1 MEQKIFNNILLLL
14 IILILIKYVSPEPD
28 SVLFVIK
35 KYVNFLI
42 YRMKRVFS
50 RIFNI
55 ERDNFVN
62 TDFNG
67 NTFGGIDKFQLKAPS
82 FQSAYQNYWTEYII
96 KKNPKVSENT
106 AKKLYHFIENLVTT
120 DTDDYFISSSNITKN
135 DFTNEQLTKIQ
146 NVILQKLNSNSFE
159 FTNFKFIKKPIYYNN
174 VGGKE
179 VEPFTFSVDCSEN
192 IGNLNIFIELNIR
205 NDIVQNFEYITIK
218 KIRIVLNINQELIKP
233 ILNNNKSVLTQQNQQ
248 NILEPVN
255 KITPKLNDNNNLY
268 EATFEKKDDY
278 KIDYTNYDDGTFNLT
293 SEYENKYSLEA
304 PIVRLMKPQSS
315 SSEPES
321 NFVETNNESFTY

>member
-42 YRMKRVFS
+42 YRMKRVLN
-50 RIFNI
+50 RIFNM
-55 ERDNFVN
+55 EVDNFIS

-67 NTFGGIDKFQLKAPS
+67 STFGGIDKFQLKAPN
-82 FQSAYQNYWTEYII
+82 FQSAYQNYWVEYIT
-96 KKNPKVSENT
+96 KKNPKVLTNT

-120 DTDDYFISSSNITKN
+120 DTDDYFISASNVVQN

-159 FTNFKFIKKPIYYNN
+159 FTNFKFNKKPIYYNN

-218 KIRIVLNINQELIKP
+218 KIRIVLNTSPELNKLKTVQEQNKTVQQQQE
-233 ILNNNKSVLTQQNQQ
+233 ILQPT
-248 NILEPVN
+248 N
-255 KITPKLNDNNNLY
+255 KIVPKLNDDNNLY

-293 SEYENKYSLEA
+293 SEYSVEA
-304 PIVRLMKPQSS
+304 PMVRLMKPQSS
-315 SSEPES
+315 SVEPEA
-321 NFVETNNESFTY
+321 NLVESNNEAFTY